1 MRISGGYLK
10 GRRISSPDAGPG
22 IRPTT
27 EKVKLAIFS
36 VIGQDFV
43 KNKRI
48 LDLFSCTG
56 ALGLEA
62 ISRGAMSVVFVEKSY
77 KNCKLI
83 KNNVY
88 TLEVTEKTEIKT
100 QDCNKFLKL
109 TKGGF
114 DLVMMDPP
122 FEIRNWDKLM
132 SEVTKEGII
141 NNLGIIV
148 AEHKSGVI
156 LKDQYGEAKRFSHK
170 IYGDSEVSFYEV
182 LYD

>member
-10 GRRISSPDAGPG
+10 GRRINSPDIGPG

-27 EKVKLAIFS
+27 ERVKLAIFS
-36 VIGQDFV
+36 VIGQEFV
-43 KNKRI
+43 KGKRV

-62 ISRGAMSVVFVEKSY
+62 ISRGALSVVFVEKKY

-83 KNNVY
+83 KSNVD
-88 TLEVTEKTEIKT
+88 TLGVTEKSEIKSE
-100 QDCNKFLKL
+100 DCNKFLKL

-114 DLVMMDPP
+114 GLVLMDPP
-122 FEIRNWDKLM
+122 FDIPNWDNLM
-132 SEVTKEGII
+132 DEVTKDGII
-141 NNLGIIV
+141 NNSGILV
-148 AEHKSGVI
+148 AEHKSGVE
-156 LKDQYGEAKRFSHK
+156 LKHQYNNAKRFSHK

-182 LYD
+182 SND